1 MNENEKITQLE
12 KEIEHLKEISDLKEK
27 IARLEGQM
35 VELRNRPYY
44 WYHDR
49 VVYTTY
55 TYYDQSTVTWCST
68 DCETSGQIFNFS
80 P

>member
-44 WYHDR
+44 WYPDR
-49 VVYTTY
+49 IVPTY
-55 TYYDQSTVTWCST
+55 NPPIITCDTPTVSWCST
-68 DCETSGQIFNFS
+68 DCEISGQS